1 MPVIPKRGGP
11 YSLYCTDCG
20 VWTPNTAN
28 AEMKKEGFFAHSH
41 VCGHM
46 QKDEIRD
53 EDYRKKQKQ
62 EHEEK
67 EIVYCKD
74 CAHLGFKDFYGICED
89 GPMTGIVQP
98 WDFCSKGV
106 RKKPKEE
113 KRDRGMTYLGAIEIC
128 NKIEEHSEEEALQAI
143 EKILG
148 METINAVSKDALL
161 NVVRWFWKRCV
172 TTTEEAEATDDTLG

>member
-1 MPVIPKRGGP
+1 MPVIPKSGGP
-11 YSLYCTDCG
+11 WSLYCTDCG

-28 AEMKKEGFFAHSH
+28 AEMKKEGFYAHSH

-46 QKDEIRD
+46 QKDEISD
-53 EDYRKKQKQ
+53 EDFRRKTKR
-62 EHEEK
+62 EK
-67 EIVYCKD
+67 ETVYCKD
-74 CAHLGFKDFYGICED
+74 CAYLGFKDFYGICED

-98 WDFCSKGV
+98 WDYCSKGV

-113 KRDRGMTYLGAIEIC
+113 KGDKEMTYIRAIRVC
-128 NKIEEHSEEEALQAI
+128 QRIEEYSEEEALQAI

-148 METINAVSKDALL
+148 METINAVPKEALL

-172 TTTEEAEATDDTLG
+172 TTTVEAEEKDDSLG